1 MLKND
6 LHVHTIA
13 SGHAFN
19 TVSEI
24 FEYASKNSMVIVAT
38 TDHGPNME
46 HSAHLGYFE
55 TLTRLPKLVNG
66 VIFLKSCEANILDVD
81 GNIDIPL
88 NIQDKLDFLMAGIH
102 DRTSYSKTENSVDNN
117 TMAIINA
124 IKKNHIKI
132 ISHPHRPEFPI
143 DINKIVKFCADSN
156 VALEINLSTL
166 ITNQSNANFINEIK
180 YLIQESVEFCTKL
193 TVSSDTHYISE
204 LGDNSIL
211 DKLNIN
217 VPDIIWLKTK
227 EQIFDF
233 IKS

>member
-19 TVSEI
+19 TIYEI
-24 FEYASKNSMVIVAT
+24 FEYASKNSMDIVAI
-38 TDHGPNME
+38 TDHGPDME
-46 HSAHLGYFE
+46 RSAHLGFFE
-55 TLTRLPKLVNG
+55 TLTRLPELVNG
-66 VIFLKSCEANILDVD
+66 VIFLKSCEANVLDID

-88 NIQDKLDFLMAGIH
+88 DIQNKLDFLMAGIH
-102 DRTSYSKTENSVDNN
+102 DRTSYSKIENNVDNN

-132 ISHPHRPEFPI
+132 VSHPHRPEFPI
-143 DINKIVKFCADSN
+143 DIDKIVEFCANNN

-166 ITNQSNANFINEIK
+166 TTNQSNNNFIKEIK
-180 YLIQESVEFCTKL
+180 YLIQKAAEFNTKL

-204 LGDNSIL
+204 LGDDSIL
-211 DKLNIN
+211 DKLSLNISDN
-217 VPDIIWLKTK
+217 IWLKTK
-227 EQIFDF
+227 EQILDF
-233 IKS
+233 IKK